1 MDIGSAS
8 RFDIFTC
15 TCGRRFRGIGAE
27 LAGVDFIVN
36 KYLNPLKFLS
46 TEYESAGHTPCPY
59 CSAAIPLSSSRFP
72 GVETPDYCWSCTKQL
87 PTSRINGNVNDPK
100 PVQQSSPT
108 QPQQVAVAPADPF
121 ANYPQNRHEE
131 FLVEVEFIRTVLSNP
146 NLQQFIL
153 DKCWTEEELDV
164 AQGLLNLPPYLVAK
178 VKNSFMFKYHNEDE
192 EAEDKNPEDLTDY
205 DITEKYDEMW
215 LKYLDEWC
223 DTTKDR
229 LDWFSNDAAKGCSR
243 QAIANFIQRNAN
255 ALNYQPEEIAEF
267 RKRGWM

>member
-1 MDIGSAS
+1 VEAPESCWACGKSLPVDRVKGNVKYPTEVQPTKPTQSAS
-8 RFDIFTC
+8 TD
-15 TCGRRFRGIGAE
+15 
-27 LAGVDFIVN
+27 
-36 KYLNPLKFLS
+36 
-46 TEYESAGHTPCPY
+46 ESAE
-59 CSAAIPLSSSRFP
+59 SDES
-72 GVETPDYCWSCTKQL
+72 
-87 PTSRINGNVNDPK
+87 
-100 PVQQSSPT
+100 
-108 QPQQVAVAPADPF
+108 ADPF
-121 ANYPQNRHEE
+121 ANYPKNRHEE